1 MSSRRKNPHGRHD
14 KPSNARP
21 GARPNR
27 GEAPRQGGR
36 GREGTRDF
44 GRPSSNE
51 RGRDARYGAA
61 RPANG
66 SRSGP
71 DRARRDPHRDERREP
86 PRAERREAPRA
97 ERREPGRPVRRAAEK
112 GGVLHTSLD
121 RPPKAVPKAPRPA
134 IEEPE
139 LPLIDEDFAGEDFA
153 ESEHADDFAERA
165 QGEDFAPSE
174 DSDDSDE
181 SDEAEDFLDNGEHD
195 ADFMEEAPELGIG
208 ARVVPPNLRYEGEA
222 TSSAP
227 PPASPSPTRD
237 VEAQIRALEA
247 RLDGLIRRAA
257 LTEEAETEAA
267 EETQAI
273 SVAPAPFVA
282 TTTDTSTRD
291 YVARRW
297 GREALRD
304 RSEEVD
310 DFGLD
315 PSFERKVQPG
325 LELLYKRYFRVQ
337 VEGMQHVPRAGRGV
351 IVANHSGALPLDGV
365 MLRTALRLDHPGV
378 RDLRWLAEDFLFY
391 LPFAGVFMNRIGA
404 VRACPENAER
414 LLARDGLVA
423 VFPEGVQGI
432 RKLFRERYQ
441 LQRFGRGGYI
451 RLCLRMRAPLVPC
464 AIIGGEE
471 TNPLVYRFD
480 RLAEF
485 LKLPY
490 LPVTPTFPWLGPLGL
505 LPAPSRWKI
514 RFGEPLSFDNYG
526 PEAAEDDVLVGRLS
540 ERVRGSIQS
549 LLDTG
554 LRERKSVWFG

>member
-14 KPSNARP
+14 KPNARP
-21 GARPNR
+21 GARPNGGPGGR
-27 GEAPRQGGR
+27 SNARSEGRPNARPETRSNTRPDGRANARPGARPQGGA
-36 GREGTRDF
+36 GRSQSGA
-44 GRPSSNE
+44 GARPNE
-51 RGRDARYGAA
+51 RRDSRFGAM
-61 RPANG
+61 RPQ
-66 SRSGP
+66 SDHSPP
-71 DRARRDPHRDERREP
+71 DRARPLSERSP
-86 PRAERREAPRA
+86 FAAER
-97 ERREPGRPVRRAAEK
+97 
-112 GGVLHTSLD
+112 GGPSPNPQLD
-121 RPPKAVPKAPRPA
+121 RPPKAVPRAERLVA
-134 IEEPE
+134 EEPA
-139 LPLIDEDFAGEDFA
+139 LPLIDQDFVDDEEDAEFGDFVD
-153 ESEHADDFAERA
+153 SEA
-165 QGEDFAPSE
+165 
-174 DSDDSDE
+174 
-181 SDEAEDFLDNGEHD
+181 HD

-222 TSSAP
+222 SSSAP
-227 PPASPSPTRD
+227 PPAPSPSPPRD
-237 VEAQIRALEA
+237 VEAQIRSLEA

-257 LTEEAETEAA
+257 LTEEGDAEKS
-267 EETQAI
+267 EESHAI
-273 SVAPAPFVA
+273 SVAPAPFVT
-282 TTTDTSTRD
+282 TTTDSSTRE

-315 PSFERKVQPG
+315 PSFERKVLPG
-325 LELLYKRYFRVQ
+325 LELLYRRYFRVQ
-337 VEGMQHVPRAGRGV
+337 VEGMEHVPRTGRGV
-351 IVANHSGALPLDGV
+351 IVANHSGAIPLDGV
-365 MLRTALRLDHPGV
+365 MLRTALRLEHPGV

-414 LLARDGLVA
+414 LLSRDGLVA

-505 LPAPSRWKI
+505 IPAPSRWKI

-526 PEAAEDDVLVGRLS
+526 PEAADDDVLVGRLS
-540 ERVRGSIQS
+540 ERVRASIQS